1 MHNHKTQEEAMRFEA
16 EQFELN
22 LQEENYRLKQEN
34 KILREQFVNVA
45 RAIHEG
51 DNLLCKVVSDATAE
65 IDKLNACQAGNGLA

>member
-1 MHNHKTQEEAMRFEA
+1 MRFEA

-22 LQEENYRLKQEN
+22 LKEENQKLKQEN

-45 RAIHEG
+45 KAIHHGE
-51 DNLLCKVVSDATAE
+51 DLLCRVVKNATEE